1 MKNILIRYGRSPKD
15 VVTEAFRFTVI
26 VLLLLVLVR
35 FFPIFALSM
44 ILIPAIYT
52 ALTYRTGLLFPLLS
66 LLFVSLFLTLL
77 DADLASLNSVTTG
90 AIMGIAVGEINYRKN
105 DMMTAITVGML
116 ILVANHAIILY
127 LYKLANG
134 SDIVPTIIEEMQKIL
149 AQNKM
154 ANTIN
159 EQEMKSMLQT
169 MLPGAIIAQD
179 FVSSLFNY
187 FIAGKIANVNTPENK
202 PFKSFWEFT
211 IPGSASVACL
221 VTLITVLLFSLTGYA
236 YQDLTTNLMVIY
248 ITILLIQG
256 LSVVDFM
263 FLREKTLLI
272 RMTVMLFLM
281 FFTPVLL
288 LLGVLDAVA
297 NIRRLPR

>member
-1 MKNILIRYGRSPKD
+1 MKNILIRYGRSPQD
-15 VVTEAFRFTVI
+15 VFTETFRFTVI

-35 FFPIFALSM
+35 FFPILALSM

-52 ALTYRTGLLFPLLS
+52 ALSYRTGLLFPLLS
-66 LLFVSLFLTLL
+66 ALFVSLFVVLL
-77 DADLASLNSVTTG
+77 GADVANLNALMTG
-90 AIMGIAVGEINYRKN
+90 AVMGIAVGEINYRKN
-105 DMMTAITVGML
+105 DMMTAITLGML

-127 LYKLANG
+127 LYKLASG
-134 SDIVPTIIEEMQKIL
+134 SDIVPAIIEEMQKML

-154 ANTIN
+154 ANAIN
-159 EQEMKSMLQT
+159 EYEMKAMLQT

-179 FVSSLFNY
+179 FVSSLLNY
-187 FIAGKIANVNTPENK
+187 FIAGKIANVNKSEDK

-211 IPGSASVACL
+211 IPGSASIACL
-221 VTLITVLLFSLTGYA
+221 VTLIAVMLFSIAGYV
-236 YQDLTTNLMVIY
+236 YQELTTNLMVIY

-263 FLREKTLLI
+263 FLREKTLFI

-281 FFTPVLL
+281 FFTPILL
-288 LLGVLDAVA
+288 LLGVLDAIA

>member
-15 VVTEAFRFTVI
+15 VSTEAFRFTVI

-44 ILIPAIYT
+44 VLIPAIYT
-52 ALTYRTGLLFPLLS
+52 ALSYRTGLLFPLLS
-66 LLFVSLFLTLL
+66 LLFVSLFLIFLGV
-77 DADLASLNSVTTG
+77 DLANLNALTTG

-105 DMMTAITVGML
+105 DMITAITVGML
-116 ILVANHAIILY
+116 ILVANHVIILY

-134 SDIVPTIIEEMQKIL
+134 SDIVPMIVEEMQKIL
-149 AQNKM
+149 AQNNM
-154 ANTIN
+154 ANTVN
-159 EQEMKSMLQT
+159 EYEMKAMLQT
-169 MLPGAIIAQD
+169 MLPGAMIAQN
-179 FVSSLFNY
+179 FVSSVLNY

-221 VTLITVLLFSLTGYA
+221 VTLITVLLFSLAGYA
-236 YQDLTTNLMVIY
+236 YQDLTTNLMVIF

-263 FLREKTLLI
+263 FLREKALLI

-288 LLGVLDAVA
+288 LLGVLDAIA